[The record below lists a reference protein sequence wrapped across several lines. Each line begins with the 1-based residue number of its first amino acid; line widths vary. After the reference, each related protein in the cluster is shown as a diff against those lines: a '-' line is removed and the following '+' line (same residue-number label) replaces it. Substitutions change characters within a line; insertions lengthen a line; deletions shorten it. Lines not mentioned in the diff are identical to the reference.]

1 MPVSSLAKRSS
12 SSTPRSPPGPSYI
25 LRGHD
30 TSVSCVRFSRCA
42 RLIFTGDTNGFV
54 AVWDLRSFRP
64 RFFWKAHDRG
74 VLGVEEHG
82 NGVLTQ
88 GRDNLVHFY
97 RLSITPHSTGTS
109 ATLDHGAATAVPS
122 PSSPSFGI
130 KPAWS
135 IDINAMNFCRM
146 SVLCL
151 SDRKGKGKEREME
164 DVPIMEEAL
173 MAVPSLTK
181 DDFVDIFHIPSRA
194 RLHRSLGKD
203 AFPLGVKTGTVMA
216 LHLFHLPS
224 SPSPQNPSATT
235 SSAAN
240 PSTSASASSFSPTQ
254 PRMQPPIAYSTSR
267 LHLLIGYESGHLA
280 LFRFSPTASF
290 ERLRSQTDQ
299 PVDVYAPR
307 EGKMVEEN
315 EGWELVWSEKGHRD
329 AVMSLAVTRDLRFA
343 FTVAADHF
351 VCKYRIFDVNEEE
364 ALLLRIHIEPTD
376 APGKSAVAVR
386 SDGKLLATAGW
397 DGELR
402 LYSVK
407 SLQPLA
413 VLSHHRSSLQALDFA
428 PLEPDENCSL
438 ADGYENSDDEEE
450 GGRAQG
456 GRAKAWVATGGQE
469 AKVSLWEYV
478 ALGWKVVDHD
488 AFKPNDKLGA
498 WWPTIIDSAVL
509 ARSRSFVG
517 TDRSTYSHLAGLRV
531 KYWQGGLVEVTAEV
545 WRRRTEG

>member
-181 DDFVDIFHIPSRA
+181 DDF
-194 RLHRSLGKD
+194 
-203 AFPLGVKTGTVMA
+203 
-216 LHLFHLPS
+216 
-224 SPSPQNPSATT
+224 
-235 SSAAN
+235 
-240 PSTSASASSFSPTQ
+240 

-469 AKVSLWEYV
+469 AKVSLWEVYPPH
-478 ALGWKVVDHD
+478 G
-488 AFKPNDKLGA
+488 
-498 WWPTIIDSAVL
+498 
-509 ARSRSFVG
+509 
-517 TDRSTYSHLAGLRV
+517 
-531 KYWQGGLVEVTAEV
+531 E
-545 WRRRTEG
+545 